1 MKDFLVTAAIP
12 TYKRPR
18 QFRRALE
25 SVLTQTWPPDQI
37 IVGDDGQDDEVRE
50 ICSSY
55 HDPRIVYTPRR
66 PKLRMTENWDF
77 VLRWAKDG
85 LVALLEDDNFWLPN
99 HVANAQR
106 LFLRFPQAGIYH
118 AGHQEAWD
126 RNGQLQ
132 IYKEYLPPWHER
144 LAPDG
149 GLVPDVEIVRDA
161 LICGSINSSTVV
173 VRRDILDKLPPFDSR
188 YLMGMDTLM
197 WTRIAMISQCIYGAG
212 YDAIYTYHGG
222 NVSVGEI
229 ATRRAGY
236 QARASRR
243 LIISEALAEGIISP
257 AGIEAWLNKLSAQ
270 EAAGII
276 TMLAH
281 PDTPLELQ
289 RVARTA
295 WRTRPEVRNTTG
307 YLRASKWLGFGI
319 LRNVDR
325 IDVLLGY
332 FLRLRSY
339 LMA

>member
-1 MKDFLVTAAIP
+1 MKDFLVTVAIP

-25 SVLTQTWPPDQI
+25 SVLTQTWPADQI

-50 ICSSY
+50 ICASY
-55 HDPRIVYTPRR
+55 RDPRIVYTPRSS
-66 PKLRMTENWDF
+66 KLRMTENWDF
-77 VLRWAKDG
+77 VLRWAKGG
-85 LVALLEDDNFWLPN
+85 LVALLEDDNFWLPD
-99 HVANAQR
+99 HIANAQR
-106 LFLRFPQAGIYH
+106 LFSRFPQAGIYH

-126 RNGQLQ
+126 KDGHLQ
-132 IYKEYLPPWHER
+132 IYKECLPPWHER
-144 LAPDG
+144 LASDG
-149 GLVPDVEIVRDA
+149 GLVPVEEIVRDA

-173 VRRDILDKLPPFDSR
+173 VCRDILDKVPPFDSR

-212 YDAIYTYHGG
+212 YDTVYTYHGR
-222 NVSVGEI
+222 NVSTGEI

-243 LIISEALAEGIISP
+243 LIISEALAKGIISP
-257 AGIEAWLNKLSAQ
+257 AGMEAWLDVLSAR

-281 PDTPLELQ
+281 SNTPLELQ
-289 RVARTA
+289 RVAQTA
-295 WRTRPEVRNTTG
+295 WRNRPEMRNTTG

-325 IDVLLGY
+325 IDVLLGC
-332 FLRLRSY
+332 FSRLRSR
-339 LMA
+339 LLV